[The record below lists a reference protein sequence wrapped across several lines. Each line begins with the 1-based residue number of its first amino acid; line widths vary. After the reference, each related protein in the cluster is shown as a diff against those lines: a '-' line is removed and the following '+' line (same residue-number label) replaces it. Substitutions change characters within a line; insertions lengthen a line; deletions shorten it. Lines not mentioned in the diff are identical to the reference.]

1 MNGKTETGSS
11 ADTFKLVVA
20 LAILGAGVYGFYHYA
35 DQALVYRIAAMLG
48 AVALA
53 AVVAMQTQLGRAS
66 WDFIV
71 TSRTEVRKVVWPSR
85 TETVQTTL
93 YVIIMVIIVGIFLW
107 LLDMF
112 LLWAAKALTGQ
123 GG

>member
-1 MNGKTETGSS
+1 MNGNTETSS
-11 ADTFKLVVA
+11 GFDTFKLAVA
-20 LAILGAGVYGFYHYA
+20 LAILAGGVYGFYHYA
-35 DQALVYRIAAMLG
+35 DQALVYRVAGMLG
-48 AVALA
+48 AVVLA
-53 AVVAMQTQLGRAS
+53 ALVAAQTQLGRAS

-93 YVIIMVIIVGIFLW
+93 YVLIMVIIVGIFLW

-123 GG
+123 GA